1 MKIVITGASKGIG
14 QAEARR
20 LSRGNKLFLVA
31 ENLTSFKKK
40 IPGAEHFGSDLSEE
54 DGVADFVRAVKAK
67 TKTLDVL
74 INNVG
79 SYVSKK
85 FDQEKWEDIDK
96 MIDLNFRS
104 HVLVTSG
111 LLPLLRKS
119 KNPHIIFMSSAGA
132 KTAVI
137 GESVYS
143 ATKAAVTKFADV
155 LRNELAGKIKVTT
168 IHSWGVNTWGAK
180 DARNLLKPENVAEAV
195 EFIITRDKNFLIE
208 SVDLSSINQWRE
220 GQAPWSPK

>member
-1 MKIVITGASKGIG
+1 MKILITGASRGIG
-14 QAEARR
+14 LAEAKR
-20 LSRGNKLFLVA
+20 LSKGNELFLVA
-31 ENLTSFKKK
+31 ENKESFKEKVK
-40 IPGAEHFGSDLSEE
+40 NAKYFGHDLSEE
-54 DGVADFVRAVKAK
+54 DGVADLAKAIK
-67 TKTLDVL
+67 EETKTLDVL

-85 FDQEKWEDIDK
+85 FDQEKWEDVDK

-155 LRNELAGKIKVTT
+155 LRNELTGKIKVTT

-180 DARNLLKPENVAEAV
+180 DAKTLLKPENIAEMV
-195 EFIITRDKNFLIE
+195 EFIITRDKNFLVE